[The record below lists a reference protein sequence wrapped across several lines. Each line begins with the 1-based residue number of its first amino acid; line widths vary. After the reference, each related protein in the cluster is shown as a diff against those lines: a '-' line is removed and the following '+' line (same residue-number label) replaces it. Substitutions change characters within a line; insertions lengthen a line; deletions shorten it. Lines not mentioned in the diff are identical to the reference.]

1 MIKFYICR
9 GPLYWRQ
16 NFEIWTNHGLCLF
29 FFKVNKACYWSKG
42 KTSTSKYFS
51 NLHSDLR
58 HCVLMIFLVQKLKI
72 KTLQFLAFRSMSC
85 IVDLGVFLQSAKLVK
100 VWNTFTAEQ
109 ACVELVRSWGPL
121 PMNARNWTEC
131 KRLKNFFGFCRTL

>member
-51 NLHSDLR
+51 NLHSDILTL
-58 HCVLMIFLVQKLKI
+58 CTYDFSCPKIENQKSSI
-72 KTLQFLAFRSMSC
+72 SC
-85 IVDLGVFLQSAKLVK
+85 IPFNVVHCGLGSFFAKCQVGK
-100 VWNTFTAEQ
+100 
-109 ACVELVRSWGPL
+109 SS
-121 PMNARNWTEC
+121 
-131 KRLKNFFGFCRTL
+131 KHI

>member
-16 NFEIWTNHGLCLF
+16 NFEIWTNLGLCLF

-72 KTLQFLAFRSMSC
+72 KNLQFLAFRSMSC

-100 VWNTFTAEQ
+100 VRNTFTAEQ
-109 ACVELVRSWGPL
+109 ACVDPTYIV
-121 PMNARNWTEC
+121 
-131 KRLKNFFGFCRTL
+131 